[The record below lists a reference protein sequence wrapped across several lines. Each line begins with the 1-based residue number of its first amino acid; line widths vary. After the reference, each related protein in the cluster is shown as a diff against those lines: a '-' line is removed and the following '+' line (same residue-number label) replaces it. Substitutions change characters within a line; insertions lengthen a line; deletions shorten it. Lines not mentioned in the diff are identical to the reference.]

1 MYKNRSNRNRPNPV
15 LPGSLSTGLGLYCL
29 NCGKA
34 NHTLMSCTE
43 PFSSYGM
50 LCFYRKSPAHE
61 PRLVMVC
68 RKHTIPY
75 IDFLRGKYDVNNL
88 AYVLELFC
96 KMTASEIQKIV
107 DLADFGKL
115 RADLGL
121 NNRTQKPYKVEYE
134 TSELKFNYLLKLGS
148 LHKVIVSLNYIYGA
162 EFKLTVESNPLISQ
176 DNDVILANM
185 LAIITELRD
194 KLSLTVENKSATGLY
209 ITPEWGMPKGKRHQ
223 RETDLQCSIREFS
236 EESGIP
242 SRYIRVFKNIVP
254 LEELYMGMNNHQYR
268 HTYFIGEIVNN
279 SSPELDSKIESL
291 LAGYDVIPSD
301 EQSAEISRIQLID
314 MKGGLALVRPFHTSK
329 KNVIQK
335 AFYIFNQ
342 YKMFFYSHRTGY

>member
-1 MYKNRSNRNRPNPV
+1 MYKNRSNRHRPTPV
-15 LPGSLSTGLGLYCL
+15 LPASLGLGIYCL

-34 NHTLMSCTE
+34 NHTLMACTE

-61 PRLVMVC
+61 PKLIMVC

-96 KMTASEIQKIV
+96 KMTVGEIQKIV
-107 DLADFGKL
+107 ALADFGKL
-115 RADLGL
+115 RTDIGL
-121 NNRTQKPYKVEYE
+121 NNRTQRPYKAEYE

-148 LHKVIVSLNYIYGA
+148 LHKVIVALNYIYGV

-176 DNDVILANM
+176 DNDIILASM
-185 LAIITELRD
+185 QSIITELRD
-194 KLSLTVENKSATGLY
+194 KLLLTAENKSTSGLY
-209 ITPEWGMPKGKRHQ
+209 ITPEWGMPKGKRQQ

-242 SRYIRVFKNIVP
+242 SRYIRVYKNIVP

-268 HTYFIGEIVNN
+268 HTYFIGEIVN
-279 SSPELDSKIESL
+279 SSSIELDSKIEAL

-301 EQSAEISRIQLID
+301 EQSAEISRVQLVDIKSVPD
-314 MKGGLALVRPFHTSK
+314 LVRPFHTNK
-329 KNVIQK
+329 KSVIQK

-342 YKMFFYSHRTGY
+342 YKLFFYSHRAGGY